1 MKERVK
7 RKPTTWQA
15 LLPIIFMFVVLGVG
29 RGLMGLQTEPLILIA
44 TIVAGGMAYYLGY
57 SWKEMQDAIV
67 EKIGAAMP
75 AMLILWSV
83 GLLVAGMMFCGAVPM
98 IIYYGIQLVNP
109 KFMLVTSFLGA
120 ALLSI
125 VTGTSWGSAGTIGVA
140 MMGIAGGLGVSLP
153 ATAGAVVSGAY
164 FGDKLSPLSDTT
176 NLAPMAAGAE
186 LYEHIVHMLYTTV
199 PATVAAL
206 VVYLIMGFSSTGT
219 TVASETAEIMKE
231 QLSAMFHFNPIIL
244 LPMVVVIVGSILK
257 WPTLPTMAGAG
268 FLGIFLGVVV
278 QGFSLADGF
287 AALIN
292 GFKVTMTNFSGEA
305 APQIISLVNR
315 GGVSSMMGTS
325 ILVFAAMCFAGI
337 VSVSGMLNKVL
348 ELLLNRVKK
357 TAGLVCSTI
366 AACLTVA
373 LTTGNSY
380 LTILVPGQLFKDAY
394 KKMGLAAKNLS
405 RTLEDSGTVLVPLI
419 PWSSAGAYMA
429 STLGVEVVA
438 YFPYAVLC
446 YAGIIMAI
454 ICAFTGFGI
463 AKLNP
468 DGTEVKKKKTIK
480 SK

>member
-1 MKERVK
+1 MKKERVR
-7 RKPTTWQA
+7 RKPTTLQA
-15 LLPIIFMFVVLGVG
+15 LVPIVLMFVILGVG
-29 RGLMGLQTEPLILIA
+29 RGFMGLQTEPLILIA
-44 TIVAGGMAYYLGY
+44 TIVAGCIAYYLGY

-67 EKIGAAMP
+67 EKIGSAMP

-98 IIYYGIQLVNP
+98 IIYYGIQIVNP

-120 ALLSI
+120 ALLSV

-176 NLAPMAAGAE
+176 NLAPMAAGSE

-199 PATVAAL
+199 PATIASL
-206 VVYLIMGFSSTGT
+206 IVYIIMGLNSTGAA
-219 TVASETAEIMKE
+219 VASETAEIMKQ
-231 QLSAMFHFNPIIL
+231 QLSTMFDFNPIIL
-244 LPMVVVIVGSILK
+244 LPMVVVIVGSIIK

-268 FLGIFLGVVV
+268 FLGIVLGVTV
-278 QGFSLADGF
+278 QGFSLKDGF

-292 GFKVTMTNFSGEA
+292 GFNVSMTNFSGEA
-305 APQIISLVNR
+305 APQIISLLNR

-337 VSVSGMLNKVL
+337 VSVSGMLDKVL
-348 ELLLNRVKK
+348 ELLLKRVKK
-357 TAGLVCSTI
+357 TFGLVASTI

-394 KKMGLAAKNLS
+394 KRMGLAAKNLS
-405 RTLEDSGTVLVPLI
+405 RTLEDSGTVLVPLV
-419 PWSSAGAYMA
+419 PWSAAGAYMA
-429 STLGVEVVA
+429 STLGVEVLD
-438 YFPYAVLC
+438 YLPYAVLC
-446 YAGIIMAI
+446 YAGIIMAL
-454 ICAFTGFGI
+454 ICAATGFGI
-463 AKLNP
+463 TKLSPEN
-468 DGTEVKKKKTIK
+468 KKVEK
-480 SK
+480 